1 MDKPAMRPMSRG
13 RFLTNSALAAGAAVG
28 AGSVFSK
35 LDLEAAKAARDDAG
49 STVTVM
55 YQSGEFT
62 AAYQKQ
68 FQQLNPD
75 LKLNFIEFSQTR
87 LSAMLANGTP
97 PDVIRAAGATDV
109 PFYALLGDLEPLDS
123 YFAKSTVLPVSDME
137 PVNKL
142 FQWDGKSQST
152 GPRYGADKDW
162 SLDQQLWYNGSLF
175 KQAGVPIPSSTTPLG
190 YDELLALGKKLTV
203 RKGGKTVVYGLCVGF
218 DVQWIYVQMAN
229 QMASQGSSMFSPDGL
244 TASFTSP
251 EALKVLQWYTDVAQ
265 AHVAVSALDP
275 EPLGQFGLFQA
286 NRVAIVQS
294 GYWWGG
300 AVVGTKALNN
310 SNCGLLPAPQFG
322 AKRTS
327 GCSGGVGAVIMKNAA
342 NKDGAWRVLEYFL
355 GPKNQPAIDRA
366 KSGWGL
372 PAFKQLE
379 ADLPATLPWQKEA
392 IACVKNELKYF
403 TPGQYSPYIT
413 IAEAGTLFDQYMTPA
428 YKGQTTVAKAAAQ
441 LEAAFNKKIKQTK
454 AASS

>member
-1 MDKPAMRPMSRG
+1 MAGGSTLSGFDPRRAM
-13 RFLTNSALAAGAAVG
+13 AAA
-28 AGSVFSK
+28 
-35 LDLEAAKAARDDAG
+35 EDAS

-55 YQSGEFT
+55 YSSGEFT
-62 AAYQKQ
+62 PAYQKQ

-75 LKLNFIEFSQTR
+75 LKLKFIEFSQVR

-123 YFAKSTVLPVSDME
+123 YFAQSKALPVPDME
-137 PVNKL
+137 PVNSL
-142 FQWDGKSQST
+142 FQWNGTKQGSGQ
-152 GPRYGADKDW
+152 RYGADKDW

-175 KQAGVPIPSSTTPLG
+175 KQAGVPIPSNTTPLG

-203 RKGGKTVVYGLCVGF
+203 KKGGKTVVYGLCVGF

-229 QMASQGSSMFSPDGL
+229 QMASQGVSMFSPDGL
-244 TASFTSP
+244 KANFTSP
-251 EALKVLQWYTDVAQ
+251 EALKVFQWYTDCAQ

-286 NRVAIVQS
+286 NRVALVQS

-300 AVVGTKALNN
+300 AVAGTKALTN
-310 SNCGLLPAPQFG
+310 SNVGLLPAPQFG

-327 GCSGGVGAVIMKNAA
+327 GCSGGVGAVIMKNGA
-342 NKDGAWRVLEYFL
+342 NKAGAFRVLEYFL

-366 KSGWGL
+366 KGGWGL
-372 PAFKQLE
+372 PAFKQLMTE
-379 ADLPATLPWQKEA
+379 VPSALPWQEEA
-392 IACVKNELKYF
+392 VACVQNELKYF
-403 TPGQYSPYIT
+403 TPGVYSPYIT
-413 IAEAGTLFDQYMTPA
+413 ITEAGTLFDQYLIPA

-441 LEAAFNKKIKQTK
+441 LETAFNKKLAQTK